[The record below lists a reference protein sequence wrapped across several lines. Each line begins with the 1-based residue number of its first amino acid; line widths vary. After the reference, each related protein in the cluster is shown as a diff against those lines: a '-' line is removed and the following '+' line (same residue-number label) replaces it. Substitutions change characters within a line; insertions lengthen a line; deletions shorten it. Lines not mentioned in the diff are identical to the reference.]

1 MSQIGLHDASATV
14 RAGLDRLDRLIDTG
28 RFPRHSRLP
37 PERELAVRLGVGRS
51 TLRKA
56 LAILEAEGKIW
67 RHVGR
72 GTFVGDSAP
81 PASRADVLGLDA
93 TTPEELLEARL
104 VLEPAIAAFAATCA
118 RAEDIAKMR
127 VAIVK
132 RENAPDPQT
141 YNLWDHTFH
150 DIIAQSTQ
158 NPILVAL
165 VRTLNGLRKRPEWA
179 NYKRT
184 RMSRRNRRQS
194 AQEHADIVAAIETRD
209 PVAAYERMRA
219 HLGNVR
225 SAFQSWHS
233 GESTARPRSA
243 SPLSVRDR
251 PSRNPPAG

>member
-1 MSQIGLHDASATV
+1 MSQIGLQDGSEAV
-14 RAGLDRLDRLIDTG
+14 RAGLDRLSRLIEGG

-37 PERELAVRLGVGRS
+37 PERELAVRLGIGRS

-56 LAILEAEGKIW
+56 LAILEAEGRIW

-81 PASRADVLGLDA
+81 PVPHAEVLGLTA
-93 TTPEELLEARL
+93 ATPEDLLEARL

-118 RAEDIAKMR
+118 RADDIAKMR
-127 VAIVK
+127 VAVVK

-150 DIIAQSTQ
+150 EIIAQSTH

-165 VRTLNGLRKRPEWA
+165 VKSLNALRKRPEWT
-179 NYKRT
+179 NYKST
-184 RMSRRNRRQS
+184 RMSRQTRRQS
-194 AQEHADIVAAIETRD
+194 AQEHTDIVAAIEARD

-225 SAFQSWHS
+225 SAFQSWHA
-233 GESTARPRSA
+233 GESEAGRAGGRRAQRARSIVA
-243 SPLSVRDR
+243 
-251 PSRNPPAG
+251 

>member
-1 MSQIGLHDASATV
+1 MRKIGLHEDGEAV
-14 RAGLDRLDRLIDTG
+14 RAGLDRLSRLIDGG

-37 PERELAVRLGVGRS
+37 PERELAIKLGVGRS

-81 PASRADVLGLDA
+81 PASHADVLALTA

-104 VLEPAIAAFAATCA
+104 VLEPAMAAFAATCA
-118 RAEDIAKMR
+118 RREEIAKMQ

-150 DIIAQSTQ
+150 EIIAQSTH

-165 VRTLNGLRKRPEWA
+165 VKSLNGLRKRPEWT

-184 RMSRRNRRQS
+184 RMSRQTRRQS
-194 AQEHADIVAAIETRD
+194 AQEHTEIVAAIEARD
-209 PVAAYERMRA
+209 PVAAYECMRA

-225 SAFQSWHS
+225 SAFQSWHA
-233 GESTARPRSA
+233 GESGAAGGRRAQRSRSIVA
-243 SPLSVRDR
+243 
-251 PSRNPPAG
+251 